1 MQAIYVGTLTGIGP
15 GIEQPPSRLFAESQA
30 KVLPRMRCPPS
41 GSFWLDGSSSGSS
54 SGSPSG
60 SPSGRSAE
68 DSRRAPC
75 SWDIGGNCVSG
86 AGNLI
91 IEIADGNYQR
101 LLDTVPCMDGT
112 QREPCLC
119 SFPSFLPLD
128 HVVVMALATA
138 QAWSTGMEYTAR
150 LTAGTGPK
158 ACRLPK
164 ASHRDS
170 SATF

>member
-1 MQAIYVGTLTGIGP
+1 MVLEPMQAIYVGTLTGIGP
-15 GIEQPPSRLFAESQA
+15 GIEQPPSRLSAESQA

-91 IEIADGNYQR
+91 IEIADGNYQDCSTLYLAWTGR
-101 LLDTVPCMDGT
+101 
-112 QREPCLC
+112 RENPACAVFHLFC
-119 SFPSFLPLD
+119 PWTMSWSWPLPRPR
-128 HVVVMALATA
+128 HGV
-138 QAWSTGMEYTAR
+138 QAWSIR
-150 LTAGTGPK
+150 L
-158 ACRLPK
+158 
-164 ASHRDS
+164 D
-170 SATF
+170 